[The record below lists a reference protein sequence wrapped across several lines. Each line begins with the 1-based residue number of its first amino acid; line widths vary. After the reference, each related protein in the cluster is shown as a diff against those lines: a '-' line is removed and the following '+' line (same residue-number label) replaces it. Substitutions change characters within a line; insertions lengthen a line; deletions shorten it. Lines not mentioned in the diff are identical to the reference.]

1 MNAVSFALLLLGVC
15 LNAAAQLL
23 LKAGTNAVGQ
33 FEFSAQNIVPV
44 GMKLALEP
52 HILGGL
58 SCYVVSV
65 VVWIMGLSRVEVSV
79 AYPMLS
85 IGYVINAVAAWYLFG
100 ESITA
105 QKLVGIAF
113 IIGGV
118 FLVTR
123 N

>member
-1 MNAVSFALLLLGVC
+1 VNAVTFALLMTGVL

-33 FEFSAQNIVPV
+33 FALSAQNILPV

-52 HILGGL
+52 HIAGGL
-58 SCYVVSV
+58 ACYVVSV
-65 VVWIMGLSRVEVSV
+65 AVWIVGLSRVEVSI

-85 IGYVINAVAAWYLFG
+85 VGYVVNAVAAWYLFG
-100 ESITA
+100 ESFTA

-113 IIGGV
+113 IIAGV
-118 FLVTR
+118 FLVAR
-123 N
+123 S

>member
-1 MNAVSFALLLLGVC
+1 VNAVTFALLMTGVL

-33 FEFSAQNIVPV
+33 FELSAQNILPV

-52 HILGGL
+52 HIAGGL
-58 SCYVVSV
+58 ACYVVSV
-65 VVWIMGLSRVEVSV
+65 AVWIVGLSRVEVSI

-85 IGYVINAVAAWYLFG
+85 VGYIVNAIAAWYLFG
-100 ESITA
+100 ESLTA

-113 IIGGV
+113 IIAGV
-118 FLVTR
+118 FLVAR
-123 N
+123 S